1 MEPVIESSL
10 EAIKEFVGQEKVQ
23 RALAITSI
31 YLPYILVSLIAFPL
45 ASHAALRLW
54 LALRQLPTPYR
65 SEEAIKSR
73 RRGYFLLIAYTV
85 LLYVVMLYINLYTTE
100 SSLTWPV
107 FFVPFITF
115 ATFLF
120 LGFGL
125 GMVPYSAHRTV
136 HGTPWA
142 QRVKGKKLP
151 AIMTLF
157 VSATTAIGGIVYGAP
172 LYLWIGFTAMTFLNA
187 RAQPHRRAGSRTV
200 IHVYLF
206 VQILQLINIF
216 YPDALEHT
224 LEFITEAN
232 ATQPMSAYIFN
243 WWIPSL
249 FVALPGTIL
258 SVALR
263 FDHAQHIEA
272 NPELDDCAVLPT
284 VAVTSKYLSK
294 LVAEG
299 VVIPARAPHNFRK
312 TYYRAGFIAW
322 GVSQVIA
329 LLTFALS
336 PIERNHS
343 APAITFVW
351 HFVRP
356 SIVFMTGTICFVA
369 LLKGDS
375 KKLLAYTETWTV
387 KPMTIPAIDVTPPE
401 DLKDEKVADQLVII
415 A

>member
-1 MEPVIESSL
+1 MR
-10 EAIKEFVGQEKVQ
+10 F
-23 RALAITSI
+23 
-31 YLPYILVSLIAFPL
+31 
-45 ASHAALRLW
+45 W

-73 RRGYFLLIAYTV
+73 RRSYFLLAAYVV
-85 LLYVVMLYINLYTTE
+85 LLYVAMLYVNLSAAE
-100 SSLTWPV
+100 SLLTWRV

-120 LGFGL
+120 FGFGL

-151 AIMTLF
+151 TIMTLF
-157 VSATTAIGGIVYGAP
+157 VSATTAIGGIVYGTP

-187 RAQPHRRAGSRTV
+187 RAQPHRRAGSRT
-200 IHVYLF
+200 ILHVYL
-206 VQILQLINIF
+206 VAQIIQLISY
-216 YPDALEHT
+216 YPNALERT

-232 ATQPMSAYIFN
+232 ATQPMSAYVFN

-249 FVALPGTIL
+249 FVAMPGTIL

-263 FDHAQHIEA
+263 FDHAQHIKA
-272 NPELDDCAVLPT
+272 NPEFDDCAALPT

-294 LVAEG
+294 IVAEG
-299 VVIPARAPHNFRK
+299 VVIPARAPRNFRK
-312 TYYRAGFIAW
+312 TYYRTAFIAW
-322 GVSQVIA
+322 GVSQVIT
-329 LLTFALS
+329 LLAFALS

-343 APAITFVW
+343 APAITFAW
-351 HFVRP
+351 YFVRLGV
-356 SIVFMTGTICFVA
+356 VFMTGAISIVACF
-369 LLKGDS
+369 KGDT
-375 KKLLAYTETWTV
+375 KKLLAYTEIWTV

-401 DLKDEKVADQLVII
+401 DLKDEKVTDQLVTIV
-415 A
+415 